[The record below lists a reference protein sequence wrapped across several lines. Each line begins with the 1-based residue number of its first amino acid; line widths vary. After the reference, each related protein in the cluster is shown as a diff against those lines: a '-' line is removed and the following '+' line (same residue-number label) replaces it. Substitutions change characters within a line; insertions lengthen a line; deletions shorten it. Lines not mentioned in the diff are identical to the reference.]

1 MKQNLHTHTT
11 RCGHAYGDEEEYIRK
26 AIEGGL
32 DVLGFSEHAPHIY
45 PDDFMSK
52 SHMQVADLPG
62 YAETVKRLSK
72 EYTGQIQILLG
83 SEIEYYPALFKD
95 TVQRLMD
102 AGIEYL
108 ILGQHWIENQV
119 GLPYLGRP
127 TDDPYV
133 LKQYC
138 RQAKDGM
145 QTGLMT
151 YFCHPDVINFQADA
165 KLYEQELR
173 QLCREANS
181 CNLPIEYNLW
191 GIHKGGNY
199 PNDRF
204 WRIAAEENCKV
215 VIGVDAHA
223 PEILANKELFTQ
235 AESYI
240 QCLGMELLEKY
251 PVRRL
256 Q

>member
-11 RCGHAYGDEEEYIRK
+11 RCGHACGTEDEYVRS

-32 DVLGFSEHAPHIY
+32 KTLGFSEHCPHVY
-45 PDDFMSK
+45 PDGFISK
-52 SHMQVADLPG
+52 SHMQVADLPD
-62 YAETVKRLSK
+62 YVQTVRNLASAYKDK
-72 EYTGQIQILLG
+72 ITIYIG
-83 SEIEYYPALFKD
+83 SEIEYYPALYKD
-95 TVQRLMD
+95 SVNRLID
-102 AGIEYL
+102 AGVEYL

-138 RQAKDGM
+138 RQAADGM

-151 YFCHPDVINFQADA
+151 YFCHPDVINFTGDPA
-165 KLYEQELR
+165 LYDRQMQ

-199 PNDRF
+199 PADRF
-204 WRIAAEENCKV
+204 WRLAAEENCKV

-223 PEILANKELFTQ
+223 PEILANKEMFQQ
-235 AESYI
+235 AENYI
-240 QCLGMELLEKY
+240 RSLGMELLEEY
-251 PVRRL
+251 PIRRL

>member
-1 MKQNLHTHTT
+1 MIQNLHTHTE
-11 RCGHAYGDEEEYIRK
+11 RCGHAHGSEEEYIGN
-26 AIEGGL
+26 AIDGGMK
-32 DVLGFSEHAPHIY
+32 VLGFSEHAPHIY
-45 PDDFMSK
+45 PDGYISK
-52 SHMQVADLPG
+52 SHMPVELLGD
-62 YAETVKRLSK
+62 YVETVRSLAEKYEDRL
-72 EYTGQIQILLG
+72 TILLG

-95 TVQRLMD
+95 TVQRLLD

-108 ILGQHWIENQV
+108 ILGQHWIENEA

-138 RQAKDGM
+138 RQAMEGM

-151 YFCHPDVINFQADA
+151 YFCHPDVVNFTGDP
-165 KLYEQELR
+165 KLYEAQMR
-173 QLCREANS
+173 HLCQEANS
-181 CNLPIEYNLW
+181 CGLPIEYNLW

-199 PNDRF
+199 PADRF

-215 VIGVDAHA
+215 VIGIDAHA
-223 PEILANKELFTQ
+223 PEILSDKAMFRQGEY
-235 AESYI
+235 YI
-240 QCLGMELLEKY
+240 RSLGMELLEQC
-251 PVRRL
+251 PIRRL

>member
-11 RCGHAYGDEEEYIRK
+11 RCGHAIESESAYIEA
-26 AIEGGL
+26 AIAGGFDL
-32 DVLGFSEHAPHIY
+32 LGFSEHAPHIY
-45 PDDFMSK
+45 PDGFTSK
-52 SHMQVADLPG
+52 SHMQPADLSD
-62 YAETVKRLSK
+62 YARCIKGLSK
-72 EYTGQIQILLG
+72 EYAGKIQILLG
-83 SEIEYYPALFKD
+83 SEIEFYPALFHD
-95 TVQRLMD
+95 TLQQLLD

-138 RQAKDGM
+138 RQVADGM

-151 YFCHPDVINFQADA
+151 YLCHPDVVNFTGDA
-165 KLYEQELR
+165 GLYEGQMR
-173 QLCREANS
+173 WLCHEVNS
-181 CNLPIEYNLW
+181 CGLPIEYNLW

-199 PNDRF
+199 PADRF
-204 WRIAAEENCKV
+204 WKMAAEEGCRV

-223 PEILANKELFTQ
+223 PEILANKDMYTQ
-235 AESYI
+235 AQGYI
-240 QCLGMELLEKY
+240 QSLGLELLEEY
-251 PVRRL
+251 PIRRL

>member
-11 RCGHAYGDEEEYIRK
+11 RCGHAVGQEEEYVLS
-26 AIEGGL
+26 AIEGGIEI
-32 DVLGFSEHAPHIY
+32 LGFSEHCPHIY
-45 PDDFMSK
+45 PDGFISK
-52 SHMQVADLPG
+52 SHMPVALLEDYMTTVRSLAAEYKDKITI
-62 YAETVKRLSK
+62 YA
-72 EYTGQIQILLG
+72 G
-83 SEIEYYPALFKD
+83 SEIEYYPAIFKD
-95 TVQRLMD
+95 SVLRLMD
-102 AGIEYL
+102 AGIDYL

-127 TDDPYV
+127 TDDPVV
-133 LKQYC
+133 LKKYC
-138 RQAKDGM
+138 HQAMDGM

-151 YFCHPDVINFQADA
+151 YFCHPGVINFIGDPG
-165 KLYEQELR
+165 LYEQAMH

-181 CNLPIEYNLW
+181 CKLPIEYNLW

-199 PNDRF
+199 PADRF
-204 WRIAAEENCKV
+204 WKIAAEENCRV

-223 PEILANKELFTQ
+223 PEILSDKNMFAQ

-240 QCLGMELLEKY
+240 RSLGMELLEEY
-251 PVRRL
+251 PIRRL